1 MRKLFLLLF
10 TTALGFGQQDNLDW
24 ILAQM
29 MNNSIESNNILK
41 LYNDLPNELSYTT
54 HDGTEISTKKSSGT
68 YSYLDLSSKENI
80 LKSMSVNIHE
90 ICHGI
95 TSLYFFKEMKSNYL
109 PHDFKDI
116 RSYFYISDKN
126 NYISIFKGKVFPSSE
141 LANIIPE
148 ALVTSRYETYI
159 KGDSSTQV
167 DGIIGLLDE
176 FNAYYH
182 SSKFSFDMLP
192 IYKEIYP
199 SDYLME
205 WVMELQS
212 EMTAYH
218 EFDFWIKEYILHSKI
233 YYPELYYE
241 IMKKDSAFQIY
252 KDIRKKYKN
261 LISKY
266 SSVVENE
273 KVKMNYYY
281 STEFWEDDYFRL
293 INRLSNKRYDFINN
307 LIKS

>member
-10 TTALGFGQQDNLDW
+10 TTALGFGQEDNLDW

-29 MNNSIESNNILK
+29 MNNSIESYNILK

-95 TSLYFFKEMKSNYL
+95 TSLYFFKEMKSNSL

-148 ALVTSRYETYI
+148 ALITSRYETYI

-192 IYKEIYP
+192 IYKEMYTNN
-199 SDYLME
+199 YLME
-205 WVMELQS
+205 WVMDLQS
-212 EMTAYH
+212 KMTAYH
-218 EFDFWIKEYILHSKI
+218 EFDFWIKEYILHAKI
-233 YYPELYYE
+233 YYPELYQE
-241 IMKKDSAFQIY
+241 IIKKDSAFQIF

-266 SSVVENE
+266 SSVVKNE
-273 KVKMNYYY
+273 KVKMKYYY
-281 STEFWEDDYFRL
+281 DTEFWKDDYFRL
-293 INRLSNKRYDFINN
+293 IKRLSNKKYDFINN